1 MPDKEEG
8 RINYGKAKWIFNNLT
23 PGVCIPKLII
33 RGCGIVLFVHA
44 FNPSPIG
51 EVRVAIDE
59 IGGQMQVGAINIIG
73 EDVVGKMVRQLPDE
87 PEAERQKKEFVC
99 IFYVPHF

>member
-1 MPDKEEG
+1 
-8 RINYGKAKWIFNNLT
+8 
-23 PGVCIPKLII
+23 
-33 RGCGIVLFVHA
+33 
-44 FNPSPIG
+44 
-51 EVRVAIDE
+51 
-59 IGGQMQVGAINIIG
+59 MQVGAINIIG